1 MSIEQKK
8 LILNCPKVTFS
19 EKGKA
24 KLLLSEQLCKLEDT
38 VSMRYINMMQD
49 FVQLIYMILN
59 NISIEGAYIEDNK

>member
-38 VSMRYINMMQD
+38 VSIEVYKYDARLRTTD
-49 FVQLIYMILN
+49 IYDL
-59 NISIEGAYIEDNK
+59 E